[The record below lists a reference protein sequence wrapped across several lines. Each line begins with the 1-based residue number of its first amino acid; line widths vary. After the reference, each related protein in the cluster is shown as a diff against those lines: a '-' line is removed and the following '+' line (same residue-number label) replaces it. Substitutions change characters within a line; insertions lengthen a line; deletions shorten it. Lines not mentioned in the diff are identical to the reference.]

1 MLHCLILS
9 ILSTERLIS
18 NETNQ
23 NDVETT
29 PNTIYEKSLLSC
41 SNNQPYSIT
50 CIDSISMY
58 FDKIQNYVELT
69 CQFSTGD
76 IHDLLRFII
85 FILEKI
91 YINKFQK
98 KTSFLS
104 CEIDQIISCC
114 TLSKTLLS
122 IFKYLYQRHGI
133 LLEQR
138 TKEYNELYL
147 RLIERNYKLITK
159 THAYASCLFL
169 LESHEVDLN
178 SYDILLSLIKD
189 DNLTQK
195 IISIS
200 LEKLLIVGQYPKNDI
215 WC

>member
-98 KTSFLS
+98 KHFLVV
-104 CEIDQIISCC
+104 
-114 TLSKTLLS
+114 K
-122 IFKYLYQRHGI
+122 
-133 LLEQR
+133 
-138 TKEYNELYL
+138 
-147 RLIERNYKLITK
+147 
-159 THAYASCLFL
+159 
-169 LESHEVDLN
+169 
-178 SYDILLSLIKD
+178 
-189 DNLTQK
+189 
-195 IISIS
+195 
-200 LEKLLIVGQYPKNDI
+200 
-215 WC
+215 

>member
-122 IFKYLYQRHGI
+122 IFKYLYQRHGQCMQTCST
-133 LLEQR
+133 LDTSSNNLF
-138 TKEYNELYL
+138 TN
-147 RLIERNYKLITK
+147 IERLGTRD
-159 THAYASCLFL
+159 L
-169 LESHEVDLN
+169 LSYGQL
-178 SYDILLSLIKD
+178 SYDTI
-189 DNLTQK
+189 
-195 IISIS
+195 
-200 LEKLLIVGQYPKNDI
+200 
-215 WC
+215 